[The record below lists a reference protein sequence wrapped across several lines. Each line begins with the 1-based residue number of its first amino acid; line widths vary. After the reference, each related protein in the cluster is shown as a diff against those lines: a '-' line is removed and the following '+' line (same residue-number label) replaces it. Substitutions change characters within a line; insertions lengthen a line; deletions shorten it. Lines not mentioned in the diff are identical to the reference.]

1 MLRSLLRALRG
12 RGDARCAPD
21 RTAGSTPGPTQGP
34 APDRTAGPTP
44 GPTQGP
50 AAAPTAASTGAP
62 TPAQDGAPG
71 SGPISA
77 EELARA
83 VEAHLM
89 DQIVPAWF
97 PRCVDRETGGFRQDF
112 HRDWRSGTDGPRTLV
127 FQARAT
133 WAAAALARAY
143 PSLSGEFGGYALHGA
158 AFLEARL
165 WDRVHG
171 GFHWDETGEGEKHA
185 YGMAFGIMAAAA
197 VHQATG
203 EEEALNTAIEAF
215 EWLDRHA
222 HDEVSGGY
230 REALGPDGGS
240 PPAEGGPL
248 DRIGN
253 PRGRKSSDTH
263 LHLLEAF
270 LELRKVWPDPV
281 LETRLRELLHLVRTR
296 LIREPGFLPGSF
308 SRDWTP
314 RDDIA
319 SFGHDLEMAFLLL
332 QCEAVGLG
340 TPPEAGGETARA
352 LAMHALE
359 NGLDGRNG
367 GFFLA
372 GRMGAPAHRRQKVWW
387 VQAESLNALA
397 ALHRRFG
404 WEDPVFLV
412 SALRTWDFILRCQA
426 DFRHGEWYAVVHEE
440 GTVPLDD
447 RKGYEWKAPYHT
459 VRSLLGAVASLR
471 EVAEAPG
478 KGQDPGPSPGRES

>member
-1 MLRSLLRALRG
+1 
-12 RGDARCAPD
+12 
-21 RTAGSTPGPTQGP
+21 
-34 APDRTAGPTP
+34 
-44 GPTQGP
+44 
-50 AAAPTAASTGAP
+50 
-62 TPAQDGAPG
+62 
-71 SGPISA
+71 
-77 EELARA
+77 
-83 VEAHLM
+83 VEAHLL

-97 PRCVDRETGGFRQDF
+97 PRCVNRETGGFRQDF
-112 HRDWRSGTDGPRTLV
+112 HRDWKSGTAGPRTLV

-143 PSLSGEFGGYALHGA
+143 PSRSREFGGYALHGA
-158 AFLEARL
+158 AFLKARL

-197 VHQATG
+197 VHRATG

-230 REALGPDGGS
+230 REALGPEGGS
-240 PPAEGGPL
+240 PTAEGGRPPFDQGQPASPGRRPPAEGGPS

-270 LELRKVWPDPV
+270 LELREVWPDPV

-314 RDDIA
+314 RDDKA

-332 QCEAVGLG
+332 QCEALG
-340 TPPEAGGETARA
+340 FGTSSEAGGETARA

-359 NGLDGRNG
+359 HGFDGRNG
-367 GFFLA
+367 GFFLE
-372 GRMGAPAHRRQKVWW
+372 GRAGAPAHRREKVWW
-387 VQAESLNALA
+387 VQAESFNALA
-397 ALHRRFG
+397 ALYRRFG
-404 WEDPVFLV
+404 SGSPDFLTP
-412 SALRTWDFILRCQA
+412 ALRTWDFILRCQA
-426 DFRHGEWYAVVHEE
+426 DFRHGEWYAVVHGE
-440 GTVPLDD
+440 GDVVLDD

-459 VRSLLGAVASLR
+459 TRSLLAAVASLR
-471 EVAEAPG
+471 GFAEASG
-478 KGQDPGPSPGRES
+478 KFQDPGPSPGRES